1 MEMTQARIICL
12 VGMHRSGTSMIA
24 RLLNIC
30 GLELGPS
37 DQLLKADRA
46 NPLGHFEHRGF
57 LDIDR
62 KLLKYFHA
70 SWHNPPDLPAS
81 WETDPGLLPLL
92 RRARALAANF
102 SEKKPWGW
110 KEPRA
115 SLFLPFWRQA
125 VPDMKFLFCLRNPLE
140 VAESLQKRN
149 RIAIEHGAWLWYLY
163 TLTSLRDTQ
172 GCPRHFSFFDDYFAC
187 RDEEVARVLDFCGL
201 ANFNDAA
208 VLGSAIEG
216 ELRHHQG
223 GDRRLRDEPA
233 VPDQC
238 KDLYFGLRSA
248 LAAEGQRSQV
258 HNAANGACGSS
269 AIDSFIAAFT
279 CQAGFEY
286 LSQRQAAAA
295 KSPTGGQ
302 RLKKFLNS
310 MRSR

>member
-1 MEMTQARIICL
+1 
-12 VGMHRSGTSMIA
+12 MHRSGTSMIA

-30 GLELGPS
+30 GLELGPPE
-37 DQLLKADRA
+37 QLLKADKA

-70 SWHNPPDLPAS
+70 TWHHPPDLPAS
-81 WETDPGLLPLL
+81 WECDPGVLPLL

-102 SEKKPWGW
+102 PEEKPWGW

-125 VPDMKFLFCLRNPLE
+125 VPNMSFLFCLRNPLE

-163 TLTSLRDTQ
+163 TLSSLRDTQ
-172 GCPRHFSFFDDYFAC
+172 GCPRQFSFFDNYFIR
-187 RDEEVARVLDFCGL
+187 RDEEIARVLDFCGL
-201 ANFNDAA
+201 GNFNDAA
-208 VLGSAIEG
+208 VLESAIEG
-216 ELRHHQG
+216 DLRHHQG

-233 VPDQC
+233 VPAQC
-238 KDLYFGLRSA
+238 KDLYFGLRSII
-248 LAAEGQRSQV
+248 AAQEQRSEIPK
-258 HNAANGACGSS
+258 AANGADASS
-269 AIDSFIAAFT
+269 EVDSFIAAFT

-286 LSQRQAAAA
+286 LSQRRPAAA
-295 KSPTGGQ
+295 SIGQ
-302 RLKKFLNS
+302 RIKKFLNS
-310 MRSR
+310 MRSS

>member
-1 MEMTQARIICL
+1 MTQARIICL

-30 GLELGPS
+30 GLELGPPE
-37 DQLLKADRA
+37 QLLKADKA

-57 LDIDR
+57 LDVDR

-70 SWHNPPDLPAS
+70 SWHHPPDLPAS

-102 SEKKPWGW
+102 SDKKPWGW

-125 VPDMKFLFCLRNPLE
+125 VPNMSFLFCLRNPLE

-172 GCPRHFSFFDDYFAC
+172 GCPRQFSFFDDYFA
-187 RDEEVARVLDFCGL
+187 RRNEEIARVLDFCGL
-201 ANFNDAA
+201 ANFNDAT
-208 VLGSAIEG
+208 VLESAIAG

-233 VPDQC
+233 VPAQC
-238 KDLYFGLRSA
+238 KDLYFGLRSI
-248 LAAEGQRSQV
+248 LAAEETRFDHS
-258 HNAANGACGSS
+258 NAGNGAAVSS
-269 AIDSFIAAFT
+269 TVDSFIAALT

-286 LSQRQAAAA
+286 LSRRQPAAA
-295 KSPTGGQ
+295 KSLTGGQ
-302 RLKKFLNS
+302 RLKKFFNS

>member
-1 MEMTQARIICL
+1 MTQARIICL

-30 GLELGPS
+30 GLELGPPE
-37 DQLLKADRA
+37 QLLKADKA

-57 LDIDR
+57 LDVDR

-70 SWHNPPDLPAS
+70 SWHHPPDLPAS
-81 WETDPGLLPLL
+81 WDTDPGLLPLV

-102 SEKKPWGW
+102 SDKKPWGW

-125 VPDMKFLFCLRNPLE
+125 VPNMRFLFCLRNPLE

-163 TLTSLRDTQ
+163 TLTSYATPRAAPGSFRFLTIISRVGMKRLPECSTSAVSQTAAMPQCLNPPSKASCDVTRAVI
-172 GCPRHFSFFDDYFAC
+172 GVCARSLPCPPN
-187 RDEEVARVLDFCGL
+187 ARTFTSVCGGFL
-201 ANFNDAA
+201 PP
-208 VLGSAIEG
+208 
-216 ELRHHQG
+216 
-223 GDRRLRDEPA
+223 RRRISRIPM
-233 VPDQC
+233 Q
-238 KDLYFGLRSA
+238 
-248 LAAEGQRSQV
+248 
-258 HNAANGACGSS
+258 ANGGGGSS
-269 AIDSFIAAFT
+269 TVDSFIAALT

-286 LSQRQAAAA
+286 LSQRQHAADR
-295 KSPTGGQ
+295 SLTSGQ

>member
-1 MEMTQARIICL
+1 
-12 VGMHRSGTSMIA
+12 MIA

-30 GLELGPS
+30 GLELGPPE
-37 DQLLKADRA
+37 QLLKADKA

-57 LDIDR
+57 LDVDR

-70 SWHNPPDLPAS
+70 SWHHPPDLPAS

-102 SEKKPWGW
+102 SDKKPWGW

-125 VPDMKFLFCLRNPLE
+125 VPNMSFLFCLRNPLE

-172 GCPRHFSFFDDYFAC
+172 GCPRQFSFFDDYFA
-187 RDEEVARVLDFCGL
+187 RRNEEIARVLDFCGL
-201 ANFNDAA
+201 ASRNHAA
-208 VLGSAIEG
+208 VLESAIAG

-233 VPDQC
+233 VPAQC
-238 KDLYFGLRSA
+238 KDLYFGLRSI
-248 LAAEGQRSQV
+248 LAADETRFEDS
-258 HNAANGACGSS
+258 NAGNGAAVSS
-269 AIDSFIAAFT
+269 TVDSFIAALT
-279 CQAGFEY
+279 CHAGFEY
-286 LSQRQAAAA
+286 LSRRQPAAA
-295 KSPTGGQ
+295 KSLTGGQ
-302 RLKKFLNS
+302 RLKKFFNS